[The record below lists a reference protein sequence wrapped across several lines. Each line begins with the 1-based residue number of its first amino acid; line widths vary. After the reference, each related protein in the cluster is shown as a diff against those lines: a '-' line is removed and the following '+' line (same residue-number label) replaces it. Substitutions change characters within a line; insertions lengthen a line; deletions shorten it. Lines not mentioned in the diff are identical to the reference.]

1 MQEARIN
8 INISAIIFFI
18 AASFYDY
25 QYTEK
30 FFKLSILFPPKA
42 NYDKMSEV
50 IKKGDLF
57 MNTKRWVAVVL
68 AVVVLILSFGSG
80 SLKSKINREQ
90 DQKIVNSF
98 TKNFTSV
105 FEKMNENVLEMGN
118 PSVRIAVIHLNGVI
132 SAQSSTSILSG
143 STYNHDLFMNE
154 LHQIYND
161 PTVQAVL
168 LVVNSPGGGVYESAE
183 IHRTLEAIIRDK
195 EIPLYVSMQN
205 MAASGG
211 YYVSA
216 PAQKIFATPDTIT
229 GSIGVIIKGTNLS
242 GLYEKFGIK
251 EMVFKS
257 GTHKDIMST
266 SREMTQEEQ
275 KIMQKMIDNSYE
287 RFLDVIV
294 KGRGIDKEKL
304 RKLADGRIYDG
315 AQAKEVGLVDELG
328 FKEDALAAL
337 KASDSLLNNAQVFEY
352 NPAGTLLDQWLKK
365 LPLGSKTSEI
375 TELLN
380 KFPIQSAPVLMY
392 YYGGM

>member
-1 MQEARIN
+1 
-8 INISAIIFFI
+8 
-18 AASFYDY
+18 
-25 QYTEK
+25 
-30 FFKLSILFPPKA
+30 
-42 NYDKMSEV
+42 
-50 IKKGDLF
+50 

-183 IHRTLEAIIRDK
+183 IHRTLEAIIRDR

-380 KFPIQSAPVLMY
+380 KFSVQSAPVLMY